1 MKVVHRFLANALAGG
16 VYQSVAVGPE
26 LGRRGT
32 APQGASG
39 LVILALLLAI
49 LGNGCTLIPRAVES
63 SSHGLR
69 SLFST
74 GEPKAAFDPVI
85 LQEDL
90 LRYSDNLTSTVVRT
104 SMKLGKDGAPI
115 SRKDLLT
122 TWVVVVS
129 DVVKTATGANSLAN
143 LVEMIVLTTS
153 ARMRIEEY
161 WLPKVYGESARPL
174 LEGLSSCEEEIW
186 LLAEPLMTPPER
198 QELLDKIEQRLQE
211 AQEQGTGPSIFGPS
225 LIVRSSVVSEI
236 AESHRKQAV
245 ATSKTSLLGLLDMD
259 PLAGL
264 DPTTRE
270 LAQTRLLAERAMFI
284 AQRWPQIIQW
294 QAELLTIRTAEL
306 PQVEQVVSNTTQLAA
321 AMDRVGKLA
330 EELPG
335 LVSSEKPGLVNL
347 SREIGSAFGEGA
359 RMAESTDTALKTFDS
374 VAARFDKEQ
383 DEPVRNK
390 EPFRI
395 KDYADTAAEIGRT
408 TERLT
413 TLLSTLQPYLTPE
426 ALTQM
431 STAADTVAARTQ
443 ARGQEVVDYA
453 FRRGLQLV
461 AAVLFAALAYRA
473 ISARIVRLG

>member
-1 MKVVHRFLANALAGG
+1 M
-16 VYQSVAVGPE
+16 
-26 LGRRGT
+26 
-32 APQGASG
+32 
-39 LVILALLLAI
+39 I

-63 SSHGLR
+63 SIHGLQ
-69 SLFST
+69 SLFSA
-74 GEPKAAFDPVI
+74 GEPKITLDSVK

-90 LRYSDNLTSTVVRT
+90 LRYSDSVASTIVRA
-104 SMKLGKDGAPI
+104 SMKLEKGGAPI

-122 TWVVVVS
+122 MWVVVVS
-129 DVVKTATGANSLAN
+129 DVVKTATGANSSAN
-143 LVEMIVLTTS
+143 LVEMIVLTTA
-153 ARMRIEEY
+153 ARMRVEEY

-174 LEGLSSCEEEIW
+174 LEGLSSCEKEIW

-198 QELLDKIEQRLQE
+198 QELLNKTEQRLQE
-211 AQEQGTGPSIFGPS
+211 ATERGTGPSVFGPS
-225 LIVRSSVVSEI
+225 LVVGGAVVSEI
-236 AESHRKQAV
+236 VESHRKEAA

-306 PQVEQVVSNTTQLAA
+306 PQVEQVVSNSTQLAA
-321 AMDRVGKLA
+321 AIDRVGKLA
-330 EELPG
+330 EALPG
-335 LVSSEKPGLVNL
+335 LVSSPKPGLVNV
-347 SREIGSAFGEGA
+347 SQEIGLAFGEGA
-359 RMAESTDTALKTFDS
+359 RMAESTDAALKTFDS

-383 DEPVRNK
+383 DEPRRNK

-395 KDYADTAAEIGRT
+395 KDYADTAAEISRT

-413 TLLSTLQPYLTPE
+413 TLLSTLQPYLTE
-426 ALTQM
+426 ENLTKM
-431 STAADTVAARTQ
+431 STAADTVAAKTQ

-461 AAVLFAALAYRA
+461 AAVLFAALAYRV
-473 ISARIVRLG
+473 ISARIVRPR